1 MSDPQPRLRLIEAR
15 VAQKW
20 SQQYVADCIGTT
32 HLNVSR
38 WERGITKPGPYFRSR
53 LCSLFGK
60 SEQELDLE
68 SSPITSDTIPAT
80 SATSESEA
88 LYDPAIPLQP
98 AIRLIG
104 RNDELTYF
112 KQRLYAGGSIALTA
126 LNGLPG
132 VGKTALAIEL
142 AHDKE
147 LRAHFH
153 DGILWAALGP
163 EPNILGLLSR
173 WGTMLGVSSTEMA
186 SLSTSDTWA
195 IAIRRAIGTRSMLL
209 VIDDALSLKV
219 GGSNCSHL
227 ATTRFPSIAMAVATG
242 GAAPIQELSE
252 DDSMSLLRI
261 LAPEVVVREEQKAR
275 ELVQAV
281 GGLPL
286 ALTLI
291 GNYLRVQAYGG
302 QARRID
308 AALKRLNNAEER
320 LQISEPRGPV
330 ERHSSLPKDT
340 SLSLRSVFAVTDQQL
355 DEHTRAALYALSVFP
370 PKPNSFSEEAALAV
384 ANCTAAA
391 LDTLFDAG
399 LLESSVSGRYTLHQ
413 TIADYAQLHLNG
425 NTAYERLISYFTNF
439 VEEHKKDYELL
450 EQESNIILAALEKA
464 YELGK
469 WIALVRCACAY
480 APFLL
485 LRGMYAVAELHL
497 QRAYDTAMVLAD
509 SHGITTTLLYLGQI
523 AMKRGN
529 YTAAENHFQEGL
541 ALARKIG
548 DNERTSALLND
559 LGWMTWK
566 QGDYIKAEI
575 YLQEGLILARQV
587 EDPERVSGLLKV
599 LGSVAANRGD
609 YVLAE
614 TYLQEGLTI
623 ARQVGDLEQTCLV
636 LINLGAVM
644 GEQGN
649 YSQAEIYFR
658 EGLALARQIGNRE
671 WTSALLSNLGEAEVA
686 LGNHI
691 EAEIHFQEGLTLAR
705 QIGHREWIS
714 VLLANLG
721 LVTRKQGNYIQAE
734 LYLHEGLA
742 LARQI
747 GIPQITANTLYEYGC
762 LYLDKELPDA
772 AELAFH
778 EMLTIIP
785 EGSQDLMALA
795 EYGLART
802 FAAQGN
808 ELDARKLGEASV
820 SALRMMG
827 HRKAEEVKDWLDS
840 LVS

>member
-1 MSDPQPRLRLIEAR
+1 
-15 VAQKW
+15 
-20 SQQYVADCIGTT
+20 
-32 HLNVSR
+32 
-38 WERGITKPGPYFRSR
+38 
-53 LCSLFGK
+53 
-60 SEQELDLE
+60 
-68 SSPITSDTIPAT
+68 
-80 SATSESEA
+80 
-88 LYDPAIPLQP
+88 
-98 AIRLIG
+98 
-104 RNDELTYF
+104 
-112 KQRLYAGGSIALTA
+112 
-126 LNGLPG
+126 
-132 VGKTALAIEL
+132 
-142 AHDKE
+142 
-147 LRAHFH
+147 
-153 DGILWAALGP
+153 
-163 EPNILGLLSR
+163 
-173 WGTMLGVSSTEMA
+173 
-186 SLSTSDTWA
+186 
-195 IAIRRAIGTRSMLL
+195 
-209 VIDDALSLKV
+209 
-219 GGSNCSHL
+219 
-227 ATTRFPSIAMAVATG
+227 MAVATG
-242 GAAPIQELSE
+242 GATPIQELSE

-261 LAPEVVVREEQKAR
+261 LAPKVVDREEQRAY

-330 ERHSSLPKDT
+330 ERHSSLPGGT
-340 SLSLRSVFAVTDQQL
+340 PLSLQSVFAVTDQQL
-355 DEHTRAALYALSVFP
+355 DEHARAALYALSVFP
-370 PKPNSFSEEAALAV
+370 PKPNSFSEEAALAI
-384 ANCTAAA
+384 ANCTVAA
-391 LDTLFDAG
+391 LDTLLDAG
-399 LLESSVSGRYTLHQ
+399 LLEGSTSGRYSLHQ
-413 TIADYAQLHLNG
+413 TIADYARSHLEK
-425 NTAYERLISYFTNF
+425 TTPYERLISYFTNF
-439 VEEHKKDYELL
+439 VDAHKKDYALL
-450 EQESNIILAALEKA
+450 EQESNLILAALEKA

-469 WIALVRCACAY
+469 WTALVRCACAF

-485 LRGMYAVAELHL
+485 LRGMYAIAEQHL
-497 QRAYDTAMVLAD
+497 QRVYDTAMVLED
-509 SHGITTTLLYLGQI
+509 SYGITTTLMYLGQI
-523 AMKRGN
+523 AQNQGN
-529 YTAAENHFQEGL
+529 YTQAENYYQEGL

-548 DNERTSALLND
+548 DSERTSALLND
-559 LGWMTWK
+559 LGWVTWK
-566 QGDYIKAEI
+566 QGDYIKAEV

-649 YSQAEIYFR
+649 YSQAEIYFQ
-658 EGLALARQIGNRE
+658 EGLALARQIGHRE

-691 EAEIHFQEGLTLAR
+691 QAEIHFQEGLALAR
-705 QIGHREWIS
+705 QIGHPEWIS

-721 LVTRKQGNYIQAE
+721 LVTRKQENYIQAE

-762 LYLDKELPDA
+762 LYLDKEQPDA
-772 AELAFH
+772 AELAFR

-802 FAAQGN
+802 FAVQGN
-808 ELDARKLGEASV
+808 DLEARKLGEASV

-827 HRKAEEVKDWLDS
+827 HRKADEVKDWLDS